1 MKSMDLNNIKRNHL
15 DYILTDV
22 LPTELSDCFTY
33 VYFYEYLMRKNKDID
48 KMIQLMQVIKNKNN
62 QVLFD
67 GNKNWVTMPL
77 KYTIMK
83 QLHTER
89 QISLLQPMAA
99 MELFL
104 FVSMYQKEMLT
115 LLQKNAVFS
124 LRYHRKN
131 NDLYYKNKNKSV
143 IKYFAELGKN
153 AGKEIIE
160 QTGMYFDI
168 GPYKSISSF
177 TSSEEWMVLNSKYD
191 YFVRTDFKS
200 CFDSIYTHTYNWII
214 GKDVND
220 TKAFKNGSVYTS
232 IDRILMNINART
244 SNGIVVGP
252 EYSRMVA
259 ELLLQTID
267 KDVYSILLNQNI
279 IVGEQYNIYRYVDD
293 LFIFAK
299 TEELANQI
307 VDLYAEASRKYLL
320 QLNETK
326 LYKSKVPF
334 VLEEWLNATNL
345 FANRTCLLLFNNR
358 EEQKKIIENN
368 MKNSSE
374 DSGIQEKA
382 HILKEFSLHSS
393 KKTIMNQY
401 NELIC
406 TYEDKAKT
414 ICAYFLGTLLNKV
427 SRNKT
432 KVTIFKKNVSASTV
446 FNLLDLT
453 FYAYSF
459 FPNYNNTQ
467 KLLAIISYIRD
478 EYDIFDEKEK
488 LQRLLN
494 RYAFIFDKAN
504 LNDVVNLILF
514 CGQAQIEIPYRQE
527 QNIVKKLRGKDDP
540 ILWASYLLYSKYNE
554 TYFSELR
561 EEIGE
566 CLLERIEALDQKDDI
581 YTYREF
587 WWIIIYNKAPF
598 LTAIEQNAIDDVI
611 RTLRTGRGNT
621 AGEILGNLFVEY
633 LQTNSKQFFEWD
645 MNEKD
650 FLRNITFKTRE
661 RSIFKNYR
669 NNLNSLYWS
678 SL

>member
-33 VYFYEYLMRKNKDID
+33 VYFYEYLMGKNKDID

-374 DSGIQEKA
+374 DSGIQEKV

-566 CLLERIEALDQKDDI
+566 CLLERIEALVQKDDI